1 MIELIH
7 TDCLEYMRTC
17 KDNQFDLAICDPP
30 YGMTGNTFVVKS
42 KQFTN
47 GFASS
52 ALDKGELSKA
62 KISLGDRPDENYF
75 NELFRI
81 SKNQIIFGMQ
91 YFVNY
96 LQPHQCVL
104 VWDKL
109 NGMNRF
115 SDIEIAW
122 TSFETATRVVNRWME
137 PMNRIHPTQ
146 KPVALYKWI
155 LNEYATKGM
164 NIIDT
169 HLGSGNI
176 AIAAHYAGM
185 NLTGLEINEDYYN
198 AAKKNFNDN
207 TQQTIL
213 TF

>member
-17 KDNQFDLAICDPP
+17 NDNQFDLAICDPP
-30 YGMTGNTFVVKS
+30 YGMTGNTFCSTRGTKS
-42 KQFTN
+42 FQR
-47 GFASS
+47 
-52 ALDKGELSKA
+52 LDRGGRTG
-62 KISLGDRPDENYF
+62 ISLGDRPDEKYF
-75 NELFRI
+75 NELFRV

-164 NIIDT
+164 NLLDT

-185 NLTGLEINEDYYN
+185 NLTGLEINEKYYN
-198 AAKKNFNDN
+198 AAKKNFQDN